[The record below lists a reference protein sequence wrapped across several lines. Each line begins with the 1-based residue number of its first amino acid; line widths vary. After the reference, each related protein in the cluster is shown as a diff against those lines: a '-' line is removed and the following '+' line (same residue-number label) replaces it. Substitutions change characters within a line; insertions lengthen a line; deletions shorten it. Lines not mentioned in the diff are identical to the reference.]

1 MNINAT
7 LIGQG
12 IAFFL
17 FVVFCMKYVW
27 PPILHALEERKKKI
41 ADGLAAGEHGQREQA
56 LAEER
61 AKELLRQAKAQ
72 AGEIITRADKRAAE
86 IVEEAKDD
94 AKVEG
99 QRLLTAARA
108 EIDQEVNR
116 VKEGLRGQVV
126 SIALAGAGKVLERE
140 VDEATHAELLNK
152 LAAEI

>member
-7 LIGQG
+7 LIGQA

-41 ADGLAAGEHGQREQA
+41 ADGLAAGEHGKREQA
-56 LAEER
+56 LAEDR
-61 AKELLRQAKAQ
+61 AKELLREAKEQ

-86 IVEEAKDD
+86 IVDESKDD
-94 AKVEG
+94 ARAEG
-99 QRLLTAARA
+99 ERLLTAAKA
-108 EIDQEVNR
+108 DINQELNR
-116 VKEGLRGQVV
+116 VKEDLRGQVV
-126 SIALAGAGKVLERE
+126 SIALAGASKVLERE
-140 VDEATHAELLNK
+140 VDETAHAELMNK

>member
-7 LIGQG
+7 LIGQA

-27 PPILHALEERKKKI
+27 PPILQALEERTKKI
-41 ADGLAAGEHGQREQA
+41 ADGLAAAEHGKHEQA

-61 AKELLRQAKAQ
+61 AKELLREAKDQ
-72 AGEIITRADKRAAE
+72 AGEIITRADKRASE
-86 IVEEAKDD
+86 IVDEAKDD
-94 AKVEG
+94 AKAEG
-99 QRLLTAARA
+99 DRLIVAAQA

-116 VKEGLRGQVV
+116 AKEDLRGQVV
-126 SIALAGAGKVLERE
+126 AIALAGAGKVLERE
-140 VDEATHAELLNK
+140 VDETTHAELLNK

>member
-7 LIGQG
+7 LIGQA

-27 PPILHALEERKKKI
+27 PPILQALEERKKKI
-41 ADGLAAGEHGQREQA
+41 ADGLAAGEHGKREQV

-61 AKELLRQAKAQ
+61 AKVLLREAKEQ

-86 IVEEAKDD
+86 IVDESKDD
-94 AKVEG
+94 ARAEG
-99 QRLLTAARA
+99 GRILTAARA
-108 EIDQEVNR
+108 EIDQELNR
-116 VKEGLRGQVV
+116 VKEELRGQVV
-126 SIALAGAGKVLERE
+126 AVALAAASRILERE
-140 VDEATHAELLNK
+140 VDAATHADLLNK

>member
-7 LIGQG
+7 LIGQA

-27 PPILHALEERKKKI
+27 PPILQALEERKKKI
-41 ADGLAAGEHGQREQA
+41 ADGLAAGEHGQREQER
-56 LAEER
+56 AEER
-61 AKELLRQAKAQ
+61 AKELLREAKEQ
-72 AGEIITRADKRAAE
+72 AGEIITRADKRASD
-86 IVEEAKDD
+86 IIDEAKDD

-116 VKEGLRGQVV
+116 VKEGLRGEVV

-140 VDEATHAELLNK
+140 VNEATHAELLNK

>member
-7 LIGQG
+7 LIGQA

-27 PPILHALEERKKKI
+27 PPIMHALEERKKKI

-61 AKELLRQAKAQ
+61 AKQLLRQAKEQ

-94 AKVEG
+94 AKMEG